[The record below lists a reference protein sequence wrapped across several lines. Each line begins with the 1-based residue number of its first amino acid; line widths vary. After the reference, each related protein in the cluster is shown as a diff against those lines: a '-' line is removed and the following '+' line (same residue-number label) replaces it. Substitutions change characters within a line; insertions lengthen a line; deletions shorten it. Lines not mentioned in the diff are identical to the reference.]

1 MKVTVKTGLIC
12 ALSWIIIKMLY
23 HLIWSE
29 TTDLT
34 PMILSNMF
42 FLMCSVSL
50 GLYLHKKKEGFSQGN
65 ALSDIKAGMS
75 AGVPYAVIVALF
87 LFFYYNNINPQF
99 VERTKEPLITQLDKE
114 LGSDKSIQKLKK
126 MNPELETKS
135 KDEIYKMGME
145 NINFKASPKFTSI
158 LSVLGM
164 IIMTTIYSI
173 FIMVVYR
180 KILVRAI
187 R

>member
-1 MKVTVKTGLIC
+1 MKITVKTGFIC
-12 ALSWIIIKMLY
+12 ALTWIIIKMAY
-23 HLIWSE
+23 HLIWPEATS
-29 TTDLT
+29 LT

-50 GLYLHKKKEGFSQGN
+50 GLYLHKKQEGFSQGN

-75 AGVPYAVIVALF
+75 SGVPYAVIVALF

-99 VERTKEPLITQLDKE
+99 VENIKKPMIEQLDKE
-114 LGSDKSIQKLKK
+114 LSTEASIKRLKNQ
-126 MNPELETKS
+126 NPELETKTRE
-135 KDEIYKMGME
+135 EIYQMGLE

-164 IIMTTIYSI
+164 IIMSTLYSI

-180 KILVRAI
+180 KVLVKAI